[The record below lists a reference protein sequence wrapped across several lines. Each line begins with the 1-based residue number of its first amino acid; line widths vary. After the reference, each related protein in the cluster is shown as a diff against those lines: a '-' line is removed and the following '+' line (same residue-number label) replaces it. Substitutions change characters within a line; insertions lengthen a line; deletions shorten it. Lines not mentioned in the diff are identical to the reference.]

1 MAKLSLPQIE
11 KRLIFYAQHGYNVL
25 LEGRHGVGKTKII
38 EQTFDNMGW
47 KYHVLNA
54 STIDPYMDFIGVP
67 SKHLDEDKA
76 IEYLE
81 MILPKKFAYDELDAL
96 FLDEINRGR
105 KETLNGLL
113 DIIQNKS
120 IKNKKLNRLKVIW
133 SAQNPYFEDLDESDQ
148 IYHVKPLDP
157 ALKDRFHAFIDV
169 PYQLN
174 KSYLNKKYSDLSK
187 PFIDWWTKLPEEMQ
201 YLCSPRRVDYAIQI
215 FNDGGMDFLSD
226 VIDSRLPLK
235 QLNNQLIDYLGKNK
249 RDELKQQLISADH
262 NTIIKKVNLENLSV
276 VIDLIKN
283 NELPHSIVKSI
294 NPDYLARY
302 LNVNPDKQFSNII
315 QSNVDKNYL
324 NGDLGNIIINQQEL
338 VSDLFDNQLSN
349 IIQSNMVF
357 NQHTISRISNA
368 LLNVFY
374 DLFYNT
380 NNKFSLEEFYN
391 SFKSSKSFYILKD
404 KIISFFETILPIH
417 KALLL
422 AKKANDIQSIQSLT
436 EKEEQLFSYYKE
448 MIAFPYAAQSNPLA
462 ILLFWDLLFK
472 IVIDFRHDFF
482 KQKIESNTIYFLIFK
497 VLFDVKK
504 IKQIMKKYNNF
515 LLLLCD
521 NAEMYTNY
529 LSDILKKLLD
539 KDDLNSYNEFEQYIN
554 LNPSLL
560 TEMSVWMKNIN

>member
-38 EQTFDNMGW
+38 EQTFDNLGW
-47 KYHVLNA
+47 NYHVLNA

-81 MILPKKFAYDELDAL
+81 MILPTKFAYDELDAL

-148 IYHVKPLDP
+148 VYHVKPLDP

-169 PYQLN
+169 PYQIN
-174 KSYLNKKYSDLSK
+174 KSYLNKKYADISK
-187 PFIDWWTKLPEEMQ
+187 PFIDWWTQLPDEMK
-201 YLCSPRRVDYAIQI
+201 YLCSPRRLDYAIQI

-226 VIDSRLPLK
+226 VIDNKLPLK
-235 QLNNQLIDYLGKNK
+235 QLNNSLIDYLGKNK
-249 RDELKQQLISADH
+249 RDELKQQLKLADH
-262 NTIIKKVNLENLSV
+262 NTIIKKVNLENLSI

-294 NPDYLARY
+294 NPDYLSRY
-302 LNVNPDKQFSNII
+302 LSVNPDKQFSNII

-324 NGDLGNIIINQQEL
+324 NGELGNIILNQQEL

-349 IIQSNMVF
+349 IIQSNIVL
-357 NQHTISRISNA
+357 NQHTISRISNT

-374 DLFYNT
+374 DLFYHT
-380 NNKFSLEEFYN
+380 NNKFSLDEFYN
-391 SFKSSKSFYILKD
+391 SFKTSTSFTILKD
-404 KIISFFETILPIH
+404 KIVSLFEITLPIH
-417 KALLL
+417 SKLFM
-422 AKKANDIQSIQSLT
+422 AKKANDISSVQILA
-436 EKEEQLFSYYKE
+436 EKEEQLFAYYKD
-448 MIAFPYAAQSNPLA
+448 IISFSYGQNNLLA
-462 ILLFWDLLFK
+462 ILLFWYLFVK
-472 IVIDFRHDFF
+472 ITIDFRYDFV
-482 KQKIESNTIYFLIFK
+482 KKEIDSNIVYSLIFK
-497 VLFDVKK
+497 VFFNIKK
-504 IKQIMKKYNNF
+504 IKQTMKKYNNF
-515 LLLLCD
+515 FLLLCD
-521 NAEMYTNY
+521 NADMYNHY
-529 LSDILKKLLD
+529 LSDIFKILLD

-554 LNPSLL
+554 LNPSLF

>member
-38 EQTFDNMGW
+38 EQTFDNLGW
-47 KYHVLNA
+47 NYHVLNA

-148 IYHVKPLDP
+148 VYHVKPLDP

-169 PYQLN
+169 PYQIN
-174 KSYLNKKYSDLSK
+174 KSYLNKKYADISK
-187 PFIDWWTKLPEEMQ
+187 PFIDWWTQLPDEMK
-201 YLCSPRRVDYAIQI
+201 YLCSPRRLDYAIQI

-226 VIDSRLPLK
+226 VIDNKLPLK
-235 QLNNQLIDYLGKNK
+235 QLNNSLIDYLGKNK
-249 RDELKQQLISADH
+249 RDELKQQLKLADH
-262 NTIIKKVNLENLSV
+262 NTIIKKVNLENLSI

-294 NPDYLARY
+294 NPDYLSRY
-302 LNVNPDKQFSNII
+302 LSVNPDKQFSNII

-324 NGDLGNIIINQQEL
+324 NEELGNIILNQQEL

-349 IIQSNMVF
+349 IIQSNIVL
-357 NQHTISRISNA
+357 NQHTISRISNT

-374 DLFYNT
+374 DLFYHT
-380 NNKFSLEEFYN
+380 NNKFSLDEFYN
-391 SFKSSKSFYILKD
+391 SFKTSTSFTILKD
-404 KIISFFETILPIH
+404 KIVSLFEITLPIH
-417 KALLL
+417 SKLFM
-422 AKKANDIQSIQSLT
+422 AKKANDISSVQILA
-436 EKEEQLFSYYKE
+436 EKEEQLFAYYKD
-448 MIAFPYAAQSNPLA
+448 IISFSYGQSNLLA
-462 ILLFWDLLFK
+462 ILLFWYLFVK
-472 IVIDFRHDFF
+472 ITIDFRYDFV
-482 KQKIESNTIYFLIFK
+482 KKEIDSNIVYSLIFK
-497 VLFDVKK
+497 VFFNIKK

-515 LLLLCD
+515 FLLLCD
-521 NAEMYTNY
+521 NADMYNHY
-529 LSDILKKLLD
+529 LSDIFKILLD

-554 LNPSLL
+554 LNPSLF

>member
-38 EQTFDNMGW
+38 EQTFDNLGW
-47 KYHVLNA
+47 NYHVLNA

-148 IYHVKPLDP
+148 VYHVKPLDP

-169 PYQLN
+169 PYQIN
-174 KSYLNKKYSDLSK
+174 KSYLNKKYADISK
-187 PFIDWWTKLPEEMQ
+187 PFIDWWTQLPDEMK
-201 YLCSPRRVDYAIQI
+201 YLCSPRRLDYAIQI

-226 VIDSRLPLK
+226 VIDNKLPLK
-235 QLNNQLIDYLGKNK
+235 QLNNSLIDYLGKNK
-249 RDELKQQLISADH
+249 RDELKQQLKLADH
-262 NTIIKKVNLENLSV
+262 NTIIKKVNLENLSI

-294 NPDYLARY
+294 NPDYLSRY
-302 LNVNPDKQFSNII
+302 LSVNPDKQFSNII

-324 NGDLGNIIINQQEL
+324 NGELGNIILNQQEL

-349 IIQSNMVF
+349 IIQSNIVL
-357 NQHTISRISNA
+357 NQHTISRISNT

-374 DLFYNT
+374 DLFYHT
-380 NNKFSLEEFYN
+380 NNKFSLDEFYN
-391 SFKSSKSFYILKD
+391 SFKTSTSFTILKD
-404 KIISFFETILPIH
+404 KIVSLFEITLPIH
-417 KALLL
+417 SKLFM
-422 AKKANDIQSIQSLT
+422 AKKANDISSVQILA
-436 EKEEQLFSYYKE
+436 EKEEQLFAYYKD
-448 MIAFPYAAQSNPLA
+448 IISFSYGQSNLLA
-462 ILLFWDLLFK
+462 ILLFWYLFVK
-472 IVIDFRHDFF
+472 ITIDFRYDFV
-482 KQKIESNTIYFLIFK
+482 KKEIDSNIVYSLIFK
-497 VLFDVKK
+497 VFFNIKK
-504 IKQIMKKYNNF
+504 IKQTMKKYNNF
-515 LLLLCD
+515 FLLLCD
-521 NAEMYTNY
+521 NADMYNHY
-529 LSDILKKLLD
+529 LSDIFKILLD

-554 LNPSLL
+554 LNPSLF